1 MPEVWVVD
9 DDESIRLIL
18 EESLKSDGLEVKSFA
33 RAEDIISDLENRCP
47 DLVISDIKMPGV
59 NGYDLL
65 KHLQNNYEDIPVIIM
80 TAFTDFQSAIDA
92 YGSGA
97 FEYLPKPFDL
107 EEATTIV
114 QRALD
119 KSDLKKPNKI
129 SKTDI
134 IGSAPSMQNVFRSI
148 GKLSNTNATVLIQG
162 ESGTGKELVAKS
174 LHKNSPRS
182 DMPLIAL
189 NMADIPK
196 ELIESELFGHE
207 KGSFTGAVDQRIGR
221 FEQANGGTLFLDE
234 IGDMPLET
242 QTRLLRV
249 LSNKEFYRVGGD
261 KPIKVDVRIL
271 TATHQNLENLVT
283 NGTFRE
289 DLFYRLN
296 VIRIEVP
303 PLRKRLDDISDL
315 STAFLKAHSDALLS
329 LIHI

>member
-33 RAEDIISDLENRCP
+33 RAEDIISNLENRSP

-119 KSDLKKPNKI
+119 KSDIKKPNKI

-134 IGSAPSMQNVFRSI
+134 IGVCTF
-148 GKLSNTNATVLIQG
+148 
-162 ESGTGKELVAKS
+162 
-174 LHKNSPRS
+174 
-182 DMPLIAL
+182 D
-189 NMADIPK
+189 
-196 ELIESELFGHE
+196 
-207 KGSFTGAVDQRIGR
+207 
-221 FEQANGGTLFLDE
+221 ANC
-234 IGDMPLET
+234 I
-242 QTRLLRV
+242 
-249 LSNKEFYRVGGD
+249 
-261 KPIKVDVRIL
+261 
-271 TATHQNLENLVT
+271 
-283 NGTFRE
+283 
-289 DLFYRLN
+289 
-296 VIRIEVP
+296 
-303 PLRKRLDDISDL
+303 
-315 STAFLKAHSDALLS
+315 
-329 LIHI
+329 